1 MATTIEQ
8 AREGLKSARFLRDEL
23 DKLTFEEGQFYN
35 FMRQL
40 DALVIDK
47 GEFVALLDTLC
58 DDFQYI
64 SEDHK

>member
-35 FMRQL
+35 FISELERL
-40 DALVIDK
+40 GLFKAH
-47 GEFVALLDTLC
+47 FVTLLDTLC

-64 SEDHK
+64 SEDHE